1 MFSIFGVILSILCVS
16 QLYWFWRA
24 SVRIRKAFR
33 KTSARLALGGTAL
46 AVYFLMLAFNV
57 GWLNGRQTPTHLT
70 PGEVLLGAPFTLW
83 LARPLVGSLLLATFW
98 IAAYVVRAPFWAA
111 RRLGGRTPAPEIQS
125 PPRRA
130 FLK

>member
-1 MFSIFGVILSILCVS
+1 MFSIVLTVICAS

-24 SVRIRKAFR
+24 GARIRKAFR
-33 KTSARLALGGTAL
+33 KTSAGLAACAAAL

-83 LARPLVGSLLLATFW
+83 LACSLVSSLLLAFFW
-98 IAAYVVRAPFWAA
+98 IAVSILRAPFWAA
-111 RRLGGRTPAPEIQS
+111 RKLGRTPAPEIQ
-125 PPRRA
+125 
-130 FLK
+130 

>member
-57 GWLNGRQTPTHLT
+57 GWLNGRRTPIYLT
-70 PGEVLLGAPFTLW
+70 PGEVLLGAPFTW
-83 LARPLVGSLLLATFW
+83 WIACSLVSFLVLMLFW
-98 IAAYVVRAPFWAA
+98 IGVDRKST
-111 RRLGGRTPAPEIQS
+111 RLNSSHR
-125 PPRRA
+125 
-130 FLK
+130 